1 MLEEKDYKKIDIQK
15 AINELYD
22 LRDTYND
29 LCRERDDE
37 YLRGLCAGISKSI
50 EKLEELKKS

>member
-22 LRDTYND
+22 LRDAYND
-29 LCRERDDE
+29 LYRERDDE
-37 YLRGLCAGISKSI
+37 YLRGVCSGISKSI